1 MKFAGRAFVAGN
13 IECLTALHIGGAS
26 TGIDIGGVDNI
37 VVRNPLNNQ
46 PYIPGSSLRG
56 KMRSLLERAC
66 ALPFTQSIGPHVSIH
81 RCRSAGEYADCP
93 VCVVFGVTSDE
104 PFAEPTRLVVRDV
117 ALEAE
122 SGARLQRLRTT
133 ELPFTEV
140 KWEVAIDRVTS
151 AANPR
156 QQERVPAGA
165 VFGPFEL
172 VFSFYDEDIARD
184 ARRFG
189 HLVEAM
195 RHLEDDYLGGGGS
208 RGSGRIAFRDLR
220 LEVRTVA
227 DYRARKVRQPLG
239 VEIACVEDLGSDG
252 VIGKLRETLA
262 AGLPAE

>member
-1 MKFAGRAFVAGN
+1 MAFAGRAFITGS

-37 VVRNPLNNQ
+37 VVRNPLTNE

-56 KMRSLLERAC
+56 KMRSLLERSHG
-66 ALPFTQSIGPHVSIH
+66 LEYTQRIGPQVAIH
-81 RCRSAGEYADCP
+81 RCANPEQYARCP

-104 PFAEPTRLVVRDV
+104 RFATPARLLVRDV
-117 ALEAE
+117 SLEQQSA
-122 SGARLQRLRTT
+122 ARLERLKTT

-172 VFSFYDEDIARD
+172 VFSFYDNPSEDA
-184 ARRFG
+184 ARFG
-189 HLVEAM
+189 YVAEAM
-195 RHLEDDYLGGGGS
+195 SLLEDDYLGGGGS
-208 RGSGRIAFRDLR
+208 RGSGRIAFRNLGVKVRTADDYRKRCPRRDLGF
-220 LEVRTVA
+220 EVKTVA
-227 DYRARKVRQPLG
+227 DLG
-239 VEIACVEDLGSDG
+239 SEDL
-252 VIGKLRETLA
+252 IRKL
-262 AGLPAE
+262 AEVMSPTDA